1 MVILI
6 AEGFIV
12 MAHQNYKQN
21 WKKRTLFSVDHVE
34 VLETVETYKDKSTS
48 LELFI

>member
-12 MAHQNYKQN
+12 MVHQNYKQKR
-21 WKKRTLFSVDHVE
+21 KKGLYSVIYVDHVE
-34 VLETVETYKDKSTS
+34 VLETVERYNY
-48 LELFI
+48 